1 MHWNRSTFKYISIH
15 HGQEMNKRFTR
26 RNLVFFLLMILIV
39 TSCAMPVAQ
48 HGVLSPPADTV
59 PTIGAK
65 PSPTVP
71 PIPTETKIVVP
82 TATLVP
88 TNTPEVIGLGNIL
101 EVVPLGT
108 LVGHTGEV
116 TDVAFSPNG
125 ELVASSS
132 TDGTVRLWRISD
144 GSLLYVL
151 EGHTNYVRSV
161 AFSPDGNLLASGS
174 NDRTVR
180 IWQVSDGTLIRTISS
195 SFMGRVLRV
204 IFSPD
209 GSLFAAADH
218 QCFVQLRQTRSGI
231 LLRTLAQPKCVA
243 RWGGTVS
250 SWGLAFSSDG
260 SQLTIGESR
269 PCCGGSL
276 YLWPVEE
283 ITAPQLIRG
292 HNMRVRDLVYS
303 ADGSMLAI
311 AFEGSP
317 VFWLTEAVDG
327 SIIRTFEG
335 HTYRVN
341 SVVFSPDDTLLAS
354 GSRDQKVRLWNVS
367 DGELL
372 HTLEGHEDEVNNV
385 AFSPDGSLIASSSDD
400 DTIILWGLIT
410 STMP

>member
-1 MHWNRSTFKYISIH
+1 MHWNRPNCKFNSTHQRSETK
-15 HGQEMNKRFTR
+15 KWFTHR
-26 RNLVFFLLMILIV
+26 TSVFFLLMMLTV
-39 TSCAMPVAQ
+39 TSCVRPLASREESSRQTDP
-48 HGVLSPPADTV
+48 V

-65 PSPTVP
+65 SSPT
-71 PIPTETKIVVP
+71 IPQIATETKTVVP

-88 TNTPEVIGLGNIL
+88 THTPEVIELDNIR
-101 EVVPLGT
+101 EVVPLVT
-108 LVGHTGEV
+108 LVGHTGDV
-116 TDVAFSPNG
+116 TDVAFSPDG

-132 TDGTVRLWRISD
+132 TDGTVRLWRVSD

-151 EGHTNYVRSV
+151 EDHTDYVLSV
-161 AFSPDGNLLASGS
+161 AFSPDGHLLASGS

-180 IWQVSDGTLIRTISS
+180 LWQVSDGTLIRTISS

-204 IFSPD
+204 VFSPD

-231 LLRTLAQPKCVA
+231 LRRTMAQPKCVA
-243 RWGGTVS
+243 RQGGTVS
-250 SWGLAFSSDG
+250 SWGLAFSLDG
-260 SQLTIGESR
+260 SELATGESR

-276 YLWPVEE
+276 YLWSVDEN
-283 ITAPQLIRG
+283 IAPQFIRG
-292 HNMRVRDLVYS
+292 HNIRVRDLAYS
-303 ADGSMLAI
+303 GDGSTLAI

-317 VFWLTEAVDG
+317 VFWLMDAVDG
-327 SIIRTFEG
+327 RLIRTFEG

-341 SVVFSPDDTLLAS
+341 SIAFSPDGRLLAS

-372 HTLEGHEDEVNNV
+372 QTLEGHEDEVNSV
-385 AFSPDGSLIASSSDD
+385 DFSPDGSLIASSSDD

-410 STMP
+410 SAMP